1 MHAWTPL
8 YLASVLALGV
18 FAQWLAW
25 RTRLPAIVLLLIFGF
40 ALGLGIGKPEDFLGD
55 EALLP
60 AVSLAVGVILFE
72 GGLSLSFKE
81 LKETGAVVFRLV
93 TVGLLFTWAAALLAA
108 HWLLGF
114 SWPMATLLGALL
126 TDLQWFCLCCA
137 SFVPQDESVRLS
149 SGKELLTTQ
158 LEQY

>member
-60 AVSLAVGVILFE
+60 A
-72 GGLSLSFKE
+72 
-81 LKETGAVVFRLV
+81 
-93 TVGLLFTWAAALLAA
+93 
-108 HWLLGF
+108 
-114 SWPMATLLGALL
+114 GALR
-126 TDLQWFCLCCA
+126 F
-137 SFVPQDESVRLS
+137 R
-149 SGKELLTTQ
+149 G
-158 LEQY
+158 